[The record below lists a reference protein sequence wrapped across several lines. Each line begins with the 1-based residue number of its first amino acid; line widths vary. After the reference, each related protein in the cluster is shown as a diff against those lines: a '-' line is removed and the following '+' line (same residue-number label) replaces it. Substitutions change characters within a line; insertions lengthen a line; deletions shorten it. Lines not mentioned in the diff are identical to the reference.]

1 MLGTFSL
8 LLKAATLL
16 SELPASSTVCM
27 VFNILRE
34 QNIVPGVLILL
45 GNLIASPF
53 IQTFIHSRKI
63 YDSCAPT
70 VYPALF
76 QALGI

>member
-16 SELPASSTVCM
+16 SELAASSTVCM
-27 VFNILRE
+27 IFNILRE

-53 IQTFIHSRKI
+53 IQTFILSRKI
-63 YDSCAPT
+63 IT
-70 VYPALF
+70 LEYPLCIQHYF
-76 QALGI
+76 RH